1 MNTYTLITVLF
12 KKFPL
17 KTILNISVFMAAGL
31 LEMLSAFALVP
42 IIEVLLGSDMGNIS
56 KITEKWIALMGLFN
70 ILPTKL
76 NFVIVLL
83 SSIFVASA
91 LVIYARY
98 LTLRTK
104 YAIEKELIKEALSS
118 FFNASWSFFT
128 GEKKGTLINT
138 FNREMLTVGNSLTTI
153 GDLFSGAIRL
163 IFYAI
168 VPFYIS
174 WNATSVA
181 IGLGLIF
188 TLPFMMLS
196 RVSYRLGQKNTSTAN
211 RFNQNIQE
219 SFDAAKVILGYG
231 NQHKNIIQTEESF
244 DDHCKVTVKSQMI
257 PFITTKGLEP
267 FAWVSIIFTIYYSIT
282 YLNIPIAEVGVIVY
296 ALFRIFPLIAQISR
310 GRNTLSNF
318 VPSYEQID
326 FLIKRAKQNV
336 QRTGELL
343 FKQFNDSIVFNRIH
357 FAYEN
362 RVQVLKNINV
372 VIKKGNMTA
381 FVGESGAGK
390 STLIDLLVGFYE
402 PCEGAITIDGT
413 PLFEYDIRSF
423 RHRIGFV
430 PQDSILFNTTIR
442 NNLLWSYDRAT
453 ENDLI
458 ESCML
463 ANAHDFIM
471 KLPCGYDTLVGDR
484 GVRLSGGQRQRIALA
499 RAMLRKPELLILD
512 EATSSLDSQSELL
525 IQEAIEKIVQQT
537 TVVVIAH
544 RLSTITKSDWIYVLE
559 DGNLKEEGS
568 YLELINKG
576 GAFYQ
581 MAGLQSL
588 VV

>member
-1 MNTYTLITVLF
+1 MNANTLIRILF
-12 KKFPL
+12 KKFPSEI
-17 KTILNISVFMAAGL
+17 ILNISVFVAAGL
-31 LEMLSAFALVP
+31 LEMISVFALVP
-42 IIEVLLGSDMGNIS
+42 IIEVLLGSDLGNIS

-70 ILPTKL
+70 ILPTKQ

-83 SSIFVASA
+83 SSIFVASFLA
-91 LVIYARY
+91 IYAKY
-98 LTLRTK
+98 LILRTK
-104 YAIEKELIKEALSS
+104 YAVEKELIRETLRS

-128 GEKKGTLINT
+128 SEKKGTLINT
-138 FNREMLTVGNSLTTI
+138 FNREMLIVGNSLTTI
-153 GDLFSGAIRL
+153 GDFFSGAIRL
-163 IFYAI
+163 LFYVT
-168 VPFYIS
+168 VPIYIS
-174 WNATSVA
+174 WQATSVA
-181 IGLGLIF
+181 IGMGLIS

-196 RVSYRLGQKNTSTAN
+196 KVSYRLGQKNTSTSN
-211 RFNQNIQE
+211 MFNQNIQE
-219 SFDAAKVILGYG
+219 SFDAAKIILGYG
-231 NQHKNIIQTEESF
+231 NQYKNIIQAEKSF
-244 DDHCKVTVKSQMI
+244 DDHCKVTIKSQMI

-267 FAWVSIIFTIYYSIT
+267 FAWISIIFTIYYSIT

-296 ALFRIFPLIAQISR
+296 ALFKIFPLIANISR
-310 GRNTLSNF
+310 GRNSISNF

-326 FLIKRAKQNV
+326 SLIEKAKQNA

-343 FKQFNDSIVFNRIH
+343 FKQFNDSIVFNRVH

-362 RVQVLKNINV
+362 QVPVLKNISV
-372 VIKKGNMTA
+372 VIRKGNMTA

-402 PCEGAITIDGT
+402 PCEGAITIDGI
-413 PLFEYDIRSF
+413 PLFEYDVWSF
-423 RHRIGFV
+423 RHKIGFV

-453 ENDLI
+453 ENDLV
-458 ESCML
+458 ESCLL

-484 GVRLSGGQRQRIALA
+484 GVKLSGGQRQRIALA

-512 EATSSLDSQSELL
+512 EATSSLDSQSENL
-525 IQEAIEKIVQQT
+525 IQEAIEKIVHQT

-544 RLSTITKSDWIYVLE
+544 RLSTITKSDLIYVLE
-559 DGNLKEEGS
+559 DGYVKEQGS
-568 YLELINKG
+568 YLELINKR
-576 GAFYQ
+576 GALYQ